1 MCSKLSELYE
11 SGTLKLY
18 RGTVSRT
25 RLEDDL
31 EAPRQRFLDAV
42 RRRPE
47 AAPGR
52 CILRFDEVL
61 ERRGHGTVWEEKVPA
76 IRRELKRLAR
86 TGKLPVNEQG
96 DLNRQGILK
105 NFGLGHRM
113 SVHIVQKRAPK
124 LKALLDDYDTTQE
137 DPNYTQYKYDSLSDR
152 LKELLAQPGLELTHS
167 RLISLTALARRMRT
181 SVSALQITPK
191 LRQLI
196 EEKQHQIDQQL
207 RRGSSSKSFR
217 AGGIEHIN
225 LGATPYSREHRRV
238 FDFSGLIP
246 LYSLEFAEKVGTLF
260 IAAAARKSSAKEL
273 YRSIRRFL
281 LWLAKNEPHVS
292 QQLKDGQDVPR
303 AAFERAGLTYQQKLI
318 LEAQLQKSTQ
328 GTKCDPGFAI
338 IEQLGGLGL
347 FPRVR
352 FPRRQDRHRNRAASA
367 SAGLVEA
374 QHKANEED
382 VVAELA
388 LEEAA
393 YRGIEFDSGKD
404 AIAFARTLARERAKR
419 DDLPASLPAAIAV
432 LCEERLAEIRR
443 AASETFEEW
452 REHYL
457 AGRDLIQSAQ
467 PSGEEI
473 VEALTRERAR
483 GIHRREWK
491 NFVANI
497 FPLSDPKRAL
507 ANLLAIIDHEF
518 NGICPYGTK
527 SEWGTFWIAAYR
539 KVGGIPR
546 VQEYLFP
553 PRRVTSAVILLYLCE
568 SGANAEVAMTL
579 EPSAIRPSRRPRTL
593 SVVGHKARAAGKP
606 IFAELPT
613 KTSVCGTTS
622 AAEAM
627 TFYRDAVEQARTHSP
642 NTPLFVRLHRRQLT
656 RTTEW
661 QLRYDLDLIAQ
672 RSRKLAALKIS
683 PSMIRPTVLLRTQLR
698 NPTNPEVAQLLAHH
712 ASASTTL
719 GYVNGVRPS
728 TSRRGRTSPS
738 GLSASTSSTSW
749 CRHAMRSASS
759 SPENSVRLPPT
770 NLRTSGR
777 GSRMARPSRNCSR
790 T

>member
-419 DDLPASLPAAIAV
+419 DDLPASLPTAIAV

-507 ANLLAIIDHEF
+507 ANLLADD
-518 NGICPYGTK
+518 CPDLRTV
-527 SEWGTFWIAAYR
+527 SADIAALATELAERAAALRARANPGIRERMAREGQELRAR
-539 KVGGIPR
+539 KVLAEHEQIVLDEIER
-546 VQEYLFP
+546 KRKHAAYDLCLRQ
-553 PRRVTSAVILLYLCE
+553 TST
-568 SGANAEVAMTL
+568 NAI
-579 EPSAIRPSRRPRTL
+579 AIKS
-593 SVVGHKARAAGKP
+593 S
-606 IFAELPT
+606 
-613 KTSVCGTTS
+613 
-622 AAEAM
+622 
-627 TFYRDAVEQARTHSP
+627 
-642 NTPLFVRLHRRQLT
+642 QLT
-656 RTTEW
+656 RKAVTGELKESFRRELVHLGFRHVDVELEEAGGEKGVLYHRLVLKRAPRVELPNVVSEGEQRCLAIASFLAELSTAHDRSTIRQRTTS
-661 QLRYDLDLIAQ
+661 LGGTSLMVHKVLALH
-672 RSRKLAALKIS
+672 LAAES
-683 PSMIRPTVLLRTQLR
+683 RD
-698 NPTNPEVAQLLAHH
+698 NH
-712 ASASTTL
+712 ASANSL
-719 GYVNGVRPS
+719 R
-728 TSRRGRTSPS
+728 SRRDDNVHVSKLGRD
-738 GLSASTSSTSW
+738 
-749 CRHAMRSASS
+749 
-759 SPENSVRLPPT
+759 
-770 NLRTSGR
+770 
-777 GSRMARPSRNCSR
+777 
-790 T
+790 